1 MPVTCTNYKLK
12 CGGCPLLNQPYPDQL
27 KHKQQLEQ
35 RLLGRFAPVSPV
47 LGQAEPWHYR
57 NKAIATFATGPRG
70 RLTCGIYAAGT
81 HRVLPYTDCLLQ
93 DTVINQTIAAVLE
106 AARAC
111 RWPAFEEDRG
121 TGLLRHVLVRRG
133 KTSGQVLVVLVTAQ
147 ENLPG
152 SRNFVKALREK
163 APWVTSVVQNCNPRR
178 TSAVLGSDVRT
189 LYGPGKITDTLCG
202 LQFAISPR
210 SFYQVNPEQTEVLY
224 AKAIEFAA
232 LTGKETVIDAY
243 CGIGTIGLCA
253 AGRAKQVIGVER
265 NPDAVRNAC
274 ANAAANK
281 INNARFICADATD
294 WMRAAAQPNSG
305 LPHPDVVFL
314 DPPREGSTPA
324 CIDAV
329 AAMKPK
335 RVVYVSCNPETL
347 ARDLTHLTRRGWK
360 ALKIQ
365 PVDMFPHTEHVEQK
379 RAVRSGFDMD
389 ILPPDLVTFG
399 KEAEKLL
406 EDLQNHDEKMFMV
419 TILLVH
425 TAPTKQKLENII
437 YSVNGIANANNCNLI
452 RLDYQQEQGFVS
464 ALPLGVNQVEIQR
477 GLTTSGTAIFLPF
490 RSCEVFQPG
499 GLYYGV
505 NTQTKHIILADRK
518 TLKCPNGI
526 VLGTPG
532 SGKSFFAKR
541 EMANAFFATN
551 DHILI
556 LDPENE
562 YTALTEQLHG
572 QTIYLA
578 PDSHSYL
585 NPMDLDLSTDVGE
598 SPMLMQADFLLSQ
611 CELMMAS
618 YGNPLMPIEKSL
630 IDRCISLVYRDYLK
644 NPRPENMPVLGDLYQ
659 CLREQHNSRADDL
672 ATAMEIYVTGSLSYL
687 NHRTNVDLN
696 NRMVCYNTSKLG
708 QGLKKLVMSN
718 VQKHIWQRTAVNRYA
733 GITTR
738 IFLDEFH
745 LLLKE
750 PQTAAYTAEI
760 YKRFRKWNGI
770 PTSLTQNVKD
780 LLDSSEI
787 ENILENSDFVL
798 MLNQGASDRNIL
810 AQRLGISPQELSH
823 VTNSS
828 EGEGLL
834 FFGDK
839 IIPFED
845 KFPRD
850 TQLYRVMTTKPS
862 DLAA

>member
-1 MPVTCTNYKLK
+1 MFPILKRREPKRAVGWGDELIIRPDTPLNAAQKKQLAKAIKRAKRDGKIAATAQQTIPYEEMYENGVCRLGNRLYSKSIAFEDRSYAEASDDDKAVIFELYCRLVNYFGPTVGFQLSVV
-12 CGGCPLLNQPYPDQL
+12 CYYPDMAEYRKIL
-27 KHKQQLEQ
+27 RIPPTGDSFDLIRKEFSDMLLSKASLCKTERSLCLTFTVEAEDVKQATSRLEQ
-35 RLLGRFAPVSPV
+35 IEADVLERFKGIGTQAHGMDGYERLL
-47 LGQAEPWHYR
+47 LLHHCLHLDEPQKFKFNWDS
-57 NKAIATFATGPRG
+57 
-70 RLTCGIYAAGT
+70 L
-81 HRVLPYTDCLLQ
+81 V
-93 DTVINQTIAAVLE
+93 
-106 AARAC
+106 
-111 RWPAFEEDRG
+111 G
-121 TGLLRHVLVRRG
+121 TGLSSKDYIAPSSFLFKEGRYFRVGPSVGAVSFLQIQATKLYDTLLNALLNIESSQIVSIH
-133 KTSGQVLVVLVTAQ
+133 A
-147 ENLPG
+147 
-152 SRNFVKALREK
+152 KALD
-163 APWVTSVVQNCNPRR
+163 Q
-178 TSAVLGSDVRT
+178 G
-189 LYGPGKITDTLCG
+189 
-202 LQFAISPR
+202 
-210 SFYQVNPEQTEVLY
+210 
-224 AKAIEFAA
+224 AA
-232 LTGKETVIDAY
+232 LKTVKRKLSDLDKAKID
-243 CGIGTIGLCA
+243 
-253 AGRAKQVIGVER
+253 
-265 NPDAVRNAC
+265 
-274 ANAAANK
+274 
-281 INNARFICADATD
+281 
-294 WMRAAAQPNSG
+294 
-305 LPHPDVVFL
+305 
-314 DPPREGSTPA
+314 
-324 CIDAV
+324 
-329 AAMKPK
+329 
-335 RVVYVSCNPETL
+335 
-347 ARDLTHLTRRGWK
+347 
-360 ALKIQ
+360 
-365 PVDMFPHTEHVEQK
+365 EQK

-464 ALPLGVNQVEIQR
+464 ALPLGVNQVEVQR

-505 NTQTKHIILADRK
+505 NAQTKHIILADRK

-541 EMANAFFATN
+541 EMANAFFATP

-578 PDSHSYL
+578 PDSQSYL
-585 NPMDLDLSTDVGE
+585 NPMDLDLSTDEGE

-644 NPRPENMPVLGDLYQ
+644 NPRPENMPILGDLYQ

-696 NRMVCYNTSKLG
+696 NRMVCYNISKLG

-810 AQRLGISPQELSH
+810 AQRLGISPQELNH
-823 VTNSS
+823 VTNSG

>member
-1 MPVTCTNYKLK
+1 MEKAIRRAKKEGKIAKTAQQTIPYEEMYPDGICRITNRLYSKSVLCDDINYAEASDDEKAVLFELYCKLVNYFGPSVGFELSVICYPADLVEYRK
-12 CGGCPLLNQPYPDQL
+12 MLALNPQGDQFDEIRKEYSDMLLSKAGLCKTERRICLTYTIEADGIRQARSRLEQIDNDVVGHFRALTVAAHPMDGYERLTILHRCLHLEENRKFRFNWDSLKHTGLSSKDYIAPSSFFFKDGRYFRSGASFGAVSFLQIRATKLYDTLLNSILNMEGSQI
-27 KHKQQLEQ
+27 
-35 RLLGRFAPVSPV
+35 VSIH
-47 LGQAEPWHYR
+47 A
-57 NKAIATFATGPRG
+57 
-70 RLTCGIYAAGT
+70 
-81 HRVLPYTDCLLQ
+81 
-93 DTVINQTIAAVLE
+93 
-106 AARAC
+106 
-111 RWPAFEEDRG
+111 
-121 TGLLRHVLVRRG
+121 
-133 KTSGQVLVVLVTAQ
+133 
-147 ENLPG
+147 
-152 SRNFVKALREK
+152 KALD
-163 APWVTSVVQNCNPRR
+163 QN
-178 TSAVLGSDVRT
+178 
-189 LYGPGKITDTLCG
+189 
-202 LQFAISPR
+202 
-210 SFYQVNPEQTEVLY
+210 
-224 AKAIEFAA
+224 AA
-232 LTGKETVIDAY
+232 LKAVKRKLSDLDKAKID
-243 CGIGTIGLCA
+243 
-253 AGRAKQVIGVER
+253 
-265 NPDAVRNAC
+265 
-274 ANAAANK
+274 
-281 INNARFICADATD
+281 
-294 WMRAAAQPNSG
+294 
-305 LPHPDVVFL
+305 
-314 DPPREGSTPA
+314 
-324 CIDAV
+324 
-329 AAMKPK
+329 
-335 RVVYVSCNPETL
+335 
-347 ARDLTHLTRRGWK
+347 
-360 ALKIQ
+360 
-365 PVDMFPHTEHVEQK
+365 EQK

-399 KEAEKLL
+399 KEAQKLL

-419 TILLVH
+419 TILVVH
-425 TAPTKQKLENII
+425 AASSRQKLENLI
-437 YSVNGIANANNCNLI
+437 YSANGITNTQNCDLI